1 MRMMQFTPKFP
12 STFVRSRLALA
23 LAGLILVPSMEAAA
37 VDLNNG
43 ASATVV
49 PGHVWVGQDF
59 TLRSNSH
66 LTVDGT
72 RVGRV
77 NSQDSTVTL
86 SNASAGLVSLM
97 DSVGDIRGSTLAGLN
112 TSAFLSNPTSAR
124 TVIAISNSRVESPFT
139 ASRISGGGTIR
150 ASSTAFAGDVHGV
163 LMLAGILEL
172 RSGSSVVGAQDGID
186 SRLNAGG
193 QPAMGPDGW
202 YVLVD
207 GSSVEG
213 TAGAAL
219 SANTQGSAPQVNRFI
234 VQNGATLKGG
244 NGNLLQANAA
254 ALFDF
259 TGRTSTLAGNFTI
272 ADTATGTLRFLDG
285 LDLTG
290 RILGPAD
297 VIVDQGGRWTLSGD
311 SNTGNLTL
319 GAGSDILLGPG
330 EFRQLTVN
338 GNYVGQGGTLHFNT
352 VMAADD
358 APTSKVHVTG
368 DASGSTRI
376 VVNNINGAGAQ
387 TINGIPLVQV
397 DGTST
402 ATFAMQGRAIGGMYE
417 YFLRKGTPGATNGNW
432 YLTSAYT
439 GNPCDINPS

>member
-23 LAGLILVPSMEAAA
+23 LAGLILVPSLEAAA
-37 VDLNNG
+37 VDLSNG

-59 TLRSNSH
+59 TLRGNSQ

-72 RVGRV
+72 RVGSV
-77 NSQDSTVTL
+77 NSQVSTLTL
-86 SNASAGLVSLM
+86 SNASAGQVTLT
-97 DSVGDIRGSTLAGLN
+97 DSVGDIRDSTLVGLN
-112 TSAFLSNPTSAR
+112 TGAVLSNPASAR
-124 TVIAISNSRVESPFT
+124 TVITISNSRVESPFM

-150 ASSTAFAGDVHGV
+150 ASSTAFAGNVHGV
-163 LMLAGILEL
+163 EILAGILEL
-172 RSGSSVVGAQDGID
+172 RSGSSVVGAQDGIY

-193 QPAMGPDGW
+193 QPAIGPDGW

-219 SANTQGSAPQVNRFI
+219 SAQAVGSIPQVNRFV

-244 NGNLLQANAA
+244 NGNLLQANAG

-272 ADTATGTLRFLDG
+272 ADTASGTLRFLDG

-319 GAGSDILLGPG
+319 GAGSNIFLGAAGTAAYP
-330 EFRQLTVN
+330 QLTVN
-338 GNYVGQGGTLHFNT
+338 GNYSGNGGTLHFNT
-352 VMAADD
+352 VLAGDGAA
-358 APTSKVHVTG
+358 SSRMHVTG
-368 DASGSTRI
+368 DTSGTTQ
-376 VVNNINGAGAQ
+376 VTVNNIAGAGAQ
-387 TINGIPLVQV
+387 TVNGIPLVQV
-397 DGTST
+397 DG
-402 ATFAMQGRAIGGMYE
+402 A
-417 YFLRKGTPGATNGNW
+417 
-432 YLTSAYT
+432 
-439 GNPCDINPS
+439 